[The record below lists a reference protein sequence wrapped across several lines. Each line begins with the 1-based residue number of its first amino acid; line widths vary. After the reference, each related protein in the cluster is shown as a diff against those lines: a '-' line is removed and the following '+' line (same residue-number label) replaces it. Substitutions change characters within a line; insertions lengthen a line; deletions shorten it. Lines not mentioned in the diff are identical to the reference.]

1 MAKNDTLLLDGVID
15 DRIERSIP
23 SSKRDECF
31 EFLAFEQILKDEDI
45 SYEEII
51 SGIVDGKAD
60 GGIDAFYIFVNGH
73 LLQDIEDFIWP
84 KSFVE
89 LKLIIITCK
98 HHDTFKKAT
107 IDSLIATFSEFFNFT
122 IDNLKLKGEYNE
134 SLLNIRENLIFS
146 MRKISSRLKKLT
158 IDVCYASRGDTNQIG
173 DEVISRANQV
183 ELILD
188 SNFSDGEINFKFI
201 GSTELLSLYRK
212 VKNYTLELPFK
223 EALTS
228 DERYVILVKLK
239 DYFNFISSNGVIKKH
254 IFDANVR
261 SFMGLNN
268 VNEDIKYTL
277 ETGSD
282 DFWLLNN
289 GVTILVTSASIT
301 GKLLQAADVQVVNGL
316 QTSQSIF
323 NYLNN
328 FSEIDDDRCVLVKV
342 IVTKDEEL
350 RDKIIK
356 ATNNQ
361 TNVEISSLHATDKI
375 QRDIEEILLKEN
387 LYYERRKNY
396 YVNQGVNQ
404 NEVITPLYLASVFV
418 CLVLK
423 RIEKN
428 SLKSKFMRSKEKYNK
443 VFDSNINLNIWPV
456 LAKIYKRT
464 DSILEK
470 IRPKKIGNEKF
481 LKRWRNIISFL
492 LVARFYGKFDFNNKE
507 ILDFDVSFIDEVKA
521 KEIYDIVVDLYPDAK
536 ILNILNSRS
545 LVINILIS
553 YSKLYT
559 IKNIGIIISGNN
571 DDIEEFE
578 SDVLSDEFIEKVRKI
593 LPPQPWKPRM
603 ERSLIRELNC
613 SRDNYFSAVRKLIEL
628 GEFYHQKDGVLF
640 DQQGQVVDFDKSRV
654 DPITLELKQNP
665 L

>member
-158 IDVCYASRGDTNQIG
+158 IDICYASRGDTNQIG

-301 GKLLQAADVQVVNGL
+301 GKLLQASDVQVVNGL

-559 IKNIGIIISGNN
+559 IENIGIIISGNN

>member
-60 GGIDAFYIFVNGH
+60 GGIDGFYIFVNGH

-158 IDVCYASRGDTNQIG
+158 IEICYASRGDTNQIG
-173 DEVISRANQV
+173 DEVVSRADQV

-277 ETGSD
+277 ETGND

-301 GKLLQAADVQVVNGL
+301 GKLLQASDVQVVNGL

-328 FSEIDDDRCVLVKV
+328 YSEVDDDRCVLVKV

-464 DSILEK
+464 DFILEK

-507 ILDFDVSFIDEVKA
+507 ILNFDVSFIDEVKA

-553 YSKLYT
+553 YSKLYS
-559 IKNIGIIISGNN
+559 IENIGIIISENN

>member
-158 IDVCYASRGDTNQIG
+158 IDICYASRGDTNQIG

-559 IKNIGIIISGNN
+559 IENIGIIISGNN

-578 SDVLSDEFIEKVRKI
+578 SDVLSDEFIEKLRKI

>member
-1 MAKNDTLLLDGVID
+1 MANNDTLLLDGIID
-15 DRIERSIP
+15 DRVERSIP
-23 SSKRDECF
+23 STKRDECF
-31 EFLAFEQILKDEDI
+31 EFLAFEQILKDEDV
-45 SYEEII
+45 SFEEIV

-60 GGIDAFYIFVNGH
+60 GGIDGFYIFVNGH
-73 LLQDIEDFIWP
+73 LLQDIEDFNWP

-173 DEVISRANQV
+173 DEVLSRAKQV
-183 ELILD
+183 EVILD
-188 SNFSDGEINFKFI
+188 SNFSDGEIKFNFT
-201 GSTELLSLYRK
+201 GSKELLSLYRK

-239 DYFNFISSNGVIKKH
+239 DYFNFISSDGVIKKH

-268 VNEDIKYTL
+268 VNEDIKSTL
-277 ETGSD
+277 ETGTD

-301 GKLLQAADVQVVNGL
+301 GKLLQASDVQIVNGL

-323 NYLNN
+323 NYLNYY
-328 FSEIDDDRCVLVKV
+328 SKLDDDRCVLVKV

-404 NEVITPLYLASVFV
+404 NEIITPLYLASVFV

-423 RIEKN
+423 KPEKN
-428 SLKSKFMRSKEKYNK
+428 SLRSKFMRSEEMYNK
-443 VFDSNINLNIWPV
+443 VFDSNIDLSIWPI
-456 LAKIYKRT
+456 LSKIYKRT
-464 DSILEK
+464 DFVLDK
-470 IRPKKIGNEKF
+470 IRPKRVGSEKF

-492 LVARFYGKFDFNNKE
+492 LIARFYGKFDFNNKD
-507 ILDFDVSFIDEVKA
+507 ILSFDTLFIDEVKA

-536 ILNILNSRS
+536 ILNILNSRN
-545 LVINILIS
+545 LIINILIS
-553 YSKLYT
+553 YSKMYG
-559 IKNIGIIISGNN
+559 IENIGIIISKNI
-571 DDIEEFE
+571 DVDEFE
-578 SDVLSDEFIEKVRKI
+578 SDVLSDEFIDKVRKI

-603 ERSLIRELNC
+603 ERGLIKELNC
-613 SRDNYFSAVRKLIEL
+613 SRDRYFSAVKKLIEL

-640 DQQGQVVDFDKSRV
+640 DKQGQVIDFDKSRV
-654 DPITLELKQNP
+654 DPITLELKENP